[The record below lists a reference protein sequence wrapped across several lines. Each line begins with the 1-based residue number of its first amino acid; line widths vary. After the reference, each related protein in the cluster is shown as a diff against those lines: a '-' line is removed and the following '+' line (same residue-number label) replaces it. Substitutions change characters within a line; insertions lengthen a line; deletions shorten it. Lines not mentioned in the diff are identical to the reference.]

1 MPRYTF
7 SSLPTSLR
15 FSLIAAT
22 AEDAEAR
29 AAQLEDETHDLAS
42 LDRFGVRIENLS
54 FGDHS
59 DTELADC
66 CTAAGPVGA

>member
-7 SSLPTSLR
+7 SSLPTSMR

-22 AEDAEAR
+22 AQKAEGR

-42 LDRFGVRIENLS
+42 LGKLGVQVEELS

-59 DTELADC
+59 DTELVKC
-66 CTAAGPVGA
+66 STAGPSGA

>member
-22 AEDAEAR
+22 AQEAEAR
-29 AAQLEDETHDLAS
+29 AAQLEDETHDLVS
-42 LDRFGVRIENLS
+42 LHKLGVRVEDLS

-59 DTELADC
+59 DTELAECSTDGP
-66 CTAAGPVGA
+66 AA

>member
-7 SSLPTSLR
+7 SSLPRSLR
-15 FSLIAAT
+15 FSVIAAT
-22 AEDAEAR
+22 AKEAEAR

-42 LDRFGVRIENLS
+42 LDKLGVRIEDLS

-59 DTELADC
+59 DTELAEC
-66 CTAAGPVGA
+66 SAAGPVGA

>member
-7 SSLPTSLR
+7 STLPTSLR

-22 AEDAEAR
+22 AQEAEAR
-29 AAQLEDETHDLAS
+29 VARLEDETHNVTS
-42 LDRFGVRIENLS
+42 LGTLGVRIEDLS

-59 DTELADC
+59 DTELAEYSTDHS
-66 CTAAGPVGA
+66 ADA

>member
-7 SSLPTSLR
+7 SLLSASLR
-15 FSLIAAT
+15 FSPIAAT
-22 AEDAEAR
+22 AQEAEAR

-42 LDRFGVRIENLS
+42 LGKLGVQVEDLS

-59 DTELADC
+59 DTELVEC
-66 CTAAGPVGA
+66 STAGPSGA